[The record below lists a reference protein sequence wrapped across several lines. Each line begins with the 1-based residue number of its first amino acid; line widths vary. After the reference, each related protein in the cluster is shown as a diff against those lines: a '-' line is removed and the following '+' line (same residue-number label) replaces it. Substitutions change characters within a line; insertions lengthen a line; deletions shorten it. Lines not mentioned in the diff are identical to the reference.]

1 MIFFRDGVDEIA
13 AAVSQVELRN
23 GATVGLLAYEDMTG
37 KDGIVTVSAP
47 PPPDCAHAWKKSEEA
62 WQRK

>member
-13 AAVSQVELRN
+13 AAVSQGELRN

-37 KDGIVTVSAP
+37 KGGIVTVGAP
-47 PPPDCAHAWKKSEEA
+47 TPPDCAHAWKKTEEA
-62 WQRK
+62 